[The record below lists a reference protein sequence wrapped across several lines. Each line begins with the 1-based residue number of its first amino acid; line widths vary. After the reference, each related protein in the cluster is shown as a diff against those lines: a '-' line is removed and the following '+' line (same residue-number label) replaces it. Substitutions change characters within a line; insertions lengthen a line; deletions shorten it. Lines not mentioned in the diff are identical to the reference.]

1 MLLVSMSIQLAA
13 VVLLTLVNPVQ
24 QPKLLP
30 KPLSASTIFQ
40 RESRNIATIRTRDN
54 LGNPIGQGSGIVVSA
69 NPKVGILIA
78 TNLHVLRGA
87 CSVSVDIPGEE
98 ARKPVLGVA
107 GLDSDNDVVLIT
119 VGPGNIRRSNIRA
132 LSRAEIG
139 SEDLRA
145 GDAVYAIGNPMGFE
159 LTITDGIVSGIR
171 ETLQGRRIQITA
183 PISPGS
189 SGGGLYNRFGWLVG
203 ITTSS
208 VEGAQNLN
216 FAVPIE
222 AILDMNTSGHKD
234 WYEAKD
240 FFCKSGLLAP
250 TFSELQVVLGMHVAH
265 SNVVSFFTKLGEG
278 TVPLPFHSDKL
289 PSLGDTTYYRFYLGI
304 TYSALDGVI
313 YSLDLFG
320 PGAFGRYQEHSY
332 RGDLPFGLRWGMSE
346 DEVRKKL
353 GKQRNDRELGDA
365 SNKFLIR
372 ERGRYIYTLTIDHG
386 RLTHI
391 MVEIPL
397 K

>member
-1 MLLVSMSIQLAA
+1 MLLLGMFIQLAA
-13 VVLLTLVNPVQ
+13 VVLLTLANPVQ
-24 QPKLLP
+24 QP

-40 RESRNIATIRTRDN
+40 RESRYVATIRTRDN

-98 ARKPVLGVA
+98 ARKPILGVA
-107 GLDSDNDVVLIT
+107 GLDSDNDVVLIA
-119 VGPGNIRRSNIRA
+119 VGPGSIRRSNIRA

-139 SEDLRA
+139 SENLRA

-159 LTITDGIVSGIR
+159 LTITEGIVSGIR
-171 ETLQGRRIQITA
+171 ETLQGRRIQFTA

-189 SGGGLYNRFGWLVG
+189 SGGGLYNRFGRLVG

-208 VEGAQNLN
+208 VEDAQNLN

-222 AILDMNTSGHKD
+222 AILEMNTSGHKD

-240 FFCKSGLLAP
+240 FFCKSDLLAP
-250 TFSELQVVLGMHVAH
+250 TLDELRVILGMHVAH
-265 SNVVSFFTKLGEG
+265 SNVVAFFTKLGEG
-278 TVPLPFHSDKL
+278 TVPLPFHSDLL
-289 PSLGDTTYYRFYLGI
+289 PSLGDRTYYRFYLGI
-304 TYSALDGVI
+304 TYGARDGVI
-313 YSLDLFG
+313 SSLDLFG
-320 PGAFGRYQEHSY
+320 PGAFGHYQEHPY

-346 DEVRKKL
+346 DEAQKKF
-353 GKQRNDRELGDA
+353 GKQHNDREYGDA
-365 SNKFLIR
+365 SNKYLIR

-391 MVEIPL
+391 TVEIPL
-397 K
+397 R